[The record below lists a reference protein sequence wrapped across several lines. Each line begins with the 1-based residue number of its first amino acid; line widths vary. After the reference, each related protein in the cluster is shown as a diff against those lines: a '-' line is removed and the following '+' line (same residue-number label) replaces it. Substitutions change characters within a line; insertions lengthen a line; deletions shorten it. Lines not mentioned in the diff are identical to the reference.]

1 MLPYACPPHLS
12 LQRLALTLSLLLLSP
27 SLSPDYMAERLGVPA
42 DEVAEKCADLYL
54 NYGTTLAGLVAS
66 GCVPPVGCWKVL
78 NGASNGGDEIATGCK
93 DCRAAR

>member
-12 LQRLALTLSLLLLSP
+12 LQRLALTVSLLLLSP

-66 GCVPPVGCWKVL
+66 GCVPPVGWWEGSDMGLKW
-78 NGASNGGDEIATGCK
+78 G
-93 DCRAAR
+93 